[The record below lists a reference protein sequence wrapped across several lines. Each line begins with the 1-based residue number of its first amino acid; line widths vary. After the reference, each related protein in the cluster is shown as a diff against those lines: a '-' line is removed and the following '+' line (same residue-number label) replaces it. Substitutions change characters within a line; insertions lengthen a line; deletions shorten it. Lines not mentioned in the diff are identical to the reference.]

1 MDKGI
6 DEDTPTS
13 EPGGHHCTCSHHR
26 PSNDND
32 SVKPQSQWDNR
43 DQASPDELDSDQ
55 ENVELSYQTHHSP
68 TIHSPSK
75 LTHAITS
82 DSKATAGDSNQ
93 LHRSRTAT
101 IERNSRHVVASTF
114 ERIGD
119 ILGTPAPE
127 AFDDSRFQRG
137 PAADFPEVPGEL
149 ERNAELNRIK
159 EQYSKM
165 RDAAP
170 LRKQRSRTG
179 SFISERSETGLGI
192 EVSSE
197 GNSQTADTVAGPSN
211 PSNER
216 SKERRSTLEVP
227 KPAHRSRSAQRR
239 FTTPESA
246 SRAPSP
252 NSPTIRV
259 SDSESGLGNNSETGR
274 GNNLKMQFQQ

>member
-6 DEDTPTS
+6 DENTPTS
-13 EPGGHHCTCSHHR
+13 DPGGPHCTCSHHR

-32 SVKPQSQWDNR
+32 SVKPQSQFENR
-43 DQASPDELDSDQ
+43 GQASPDELDSDQ
-55 ENVELSYQTHHSP
+55 ERIELSYQIHHSP
-68 TIHSPSK
+68 ATRSPSN
-75 LTHAITS
+75 LTHTITS
-82 DSKATAGDSNQ
+82 DSRRSPGESNH
-93 LHRSRTAT
+93 LSRSRTAT

-127 AFDDSRFQRG
+127 AFDDSKFQRG

-159 EQYSKM
+159 EQYNKM

-197 GNSQTADTVAGPSN
+197 GNSQTEDTVTGPSN
-211 PSNER
+211 PPKER
-216 SKERRSTLEVP
+216 SKERSATLEVP
-227 KPAHRSRSAQRR
+227 KPAYRSRSKQRR

-246 SRAPSP
+246 SRAQSP
-252 NSPTIRV
+252 NSPTIKV
-259 SDSESGLGNNSETGR
+259 SDTET
-274 GNNLKMQFQQ
+274 